1 MAQPDPDFPPELR
14 SFIQDIVP
22 SVDAAE
28 LLVLL
33 AHDPG
38 RQYSV
43 REAVDAMR
51 PTAVTEPAARR
62 YLLHF
67 LARGLVAAPK
77 EDTYHYE
84 PASPE
89 RDTMVRALAR
99 VYNERPVTLVRL
111 IYAPRDEKIR
121 SFADAFRIK
130 K

>member
-1 MAQPDPDFPPELR
+1 MTSDPDFPQELQ
-14 SFIQDIVP
+14 SFIQDTIP

-33 AHDPG
+33 ARDPQ
-38 RQYSV
+38 REYSASG
-43 REAVDAMR
+43 AVDAMR

-77 EDTYHYE
+77 EDSYRYD

-89 RDTMVRALAR
+89 LDTMVRALTR
-99 VYNERPVTLVRL
+99 VYNERPVTLVRM
-111 IYAPRDEKIR
+111 IYAPKDEKIR